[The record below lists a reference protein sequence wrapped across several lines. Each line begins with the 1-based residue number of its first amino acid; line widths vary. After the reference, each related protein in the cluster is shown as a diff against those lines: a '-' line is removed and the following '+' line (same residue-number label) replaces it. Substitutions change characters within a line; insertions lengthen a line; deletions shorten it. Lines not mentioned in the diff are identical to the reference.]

1 MKKLNLYK
9 TNSKTKNLSRDNTPI
24 IKFTNKSI
32 EAFPHQLNLADMT
45 TTKSINIQ
53 KRNLRT
59 NSFGYT
65 NTETFPHERNS
76 SSKKAIT
83 RKKTKSQ
90 NKNKNTNTL
99 TTSSSQLSKKFPIAK
114 IPFQNRLKKVQSNHK
129 IYPKTLNKS
138 KDNCLQ
144 HSFVQVPRLNQRLNT
159 HSNNYE
165 LSSYEG
171 GSEKSSDRQQATLG
185 QVAKTKLLSIYNDLL
200 SLVTSSSENERI
212 LIFEELDKIYS
223 TIVSQFDHKNEEMSQ
238 KKIKS
243 VVKENQEIKSQNVEL
258 CKKIAQLEKK
268 CDVVI
273 KDNEKLKKDFIQSN
287 QSLQEMRNTMSFF
300 HSELNKI
307 KKIHNS
313 NDFIEHIVKGK
324 GSKSEKDLGDDLS
337 NPNTTKRNEEDTY
350 DNISLA
356 ENININDNP
365 KNNNNYGNCVSTSV
379 SSNLTKPS
387 SKLQLNLKGVADFNQ
402 EFLENYN
409 DFSPSWRKEADRML
423 MRGKK

>member
-9 TNSKTKNLSRDNTPI
+9 TNSKAKNLSRDNTPI

-83 RKKTKSQ
+83 RKKTQSH
-90 NKNKNTNTL
+90 NKNKNTL
-99 TTSSSQLSKKFPIAK
+99 TSSSSQLFKKFPIAK

-129 IYPKTLNKS
+129 IYPKALNKS

-144 HSFVQVPRLNQRLNT
+144 HSFVQIPRLHQRLNT
-159 HSNNYE
+159 HSNNQE
-165 LSSYEG
+165 LSSFEG
-171 GSEKSSDRQQATLG
+171 GSEKSSERQQATLG
-185 QVAKTKLLSIYNDLL
+185 QVAKTKLLAIYNDLL
-200 SLVTSSSENERI
+200 ALVSSSSENERI

-223 TIVSQFDHKNEEMSQ
+223 TIISQFDHKNDKISQ
-238 KKIKS
+238 INIKS
-243 VVKENQEIKSQNVEL
+243 VFKENQEIKSQNMEL
-258 CKKIAQLEKK
+258 CQKIAQLEKK
-268 CDVVI
+268 CDIVI

-287 QSLQEMRNTMSFF
+287 QSLQEMQNTMSFF

-313 NDFIEHIVKGK
+313 NDYVENIVKRK

-337 NPNTTKRNEEDTY
+337 GPNTTKRNEEDTY

-356 ENININDNP
+356 ENLNINDNH
-365 KNNNNYGNCVSTSV
+365 KNNNYGNYVSTSV

-387 SKLQLNLKGVADFNQ
+387 SKLQLNLKGVSDFNQ